1 MGLME
6 RRAVLAAEHPMS
18 GICHCSTLSL
28 LVKCVT
34 FTSVLASVHQMSYKA
49 LLPHSVWCT
58 LSKSGLVALI
68 ISGLLNN
75 KELRI
80 WKAENV
86 YYSYPGVKT
95 SSVSAIK
102 SLMQWL
108 GWSYTTPGSLPHY
121 TAYLNRIVEDQRVG
135 LGSDMTITQHHH
147 LNVLF
152 RYRK

>member
-6 RRAVLAAEHPMS
+6 MRAVLAAEHPMS

-34 FTSVLASVHQMSYKA
+34 FTSVLASVHQTSRKA

-75 KELRI
+75 KELKI
-80 WKAENV
+80 WKAEMFITPILGLKLRV
-86 YYSYPGVKT
+86 YLLSR
-95 SSVSAIK
+95 A
-102 SLMQWL
+102 WCN
-108 GWSYTTPGSLPHY
+108 GWGEVTPHLALPHHA
-121 TAYLNRIVEDQRVG
+121 AYLNRIAEDQRVG
-135 LGSDMTITQHHH
+135 LGSDTTITQHHH

>member
-1 MGLME
+1 MGLIEMK
-6 RRAVLAAEHPMS
+6 AVLAAEHPMS

-34 FTSVLASVHQMSYKA
+34 FTSVLASVHQMSHKA

-58 LSKSGLVALI
+58 LSKSGLVAII

-108 GWSYTTPGSLPHY
+108 GWSNTTPGSTTPRSLPQQDCG
-121 TAYLNRIVEDQRVG
+121 RPKGRSRVRY
-135 LGSDMTITQHHH
+135 DHHPAPPPECIIQI
-147 LNVLF
+147 
-152 RYRK
+152 

>member
-6 RRAVLAAEHPMS
+6 MRAVLAAEHPMS

-34 FTSVLASVHQMSYKA
+34 FTSVLASVHQMSHKA

-58 LSKSGLVALI
+58 LSKSGLVAII

-95 SSVSAIK
+95 SSVICYQELDAMAGVK
-102 SLMQWL
+102 LHHTWL
-108 GWSYTTPGSLPHY
+108 FTTPRSLPQQDCG
-121 TAYLNRIVEDQRVG
+121 RPKGR
-135 LGSDMTITQHHH
+135 SR
-147 LNVLF
+147 F
-152 RYRK
+152 RYDHHPAPPPECIIQI